1 MSALQEGPIVRLI
14 THPNVQ
20 SQLFT
25 HHLSQVLD
33 CQVSPLAPE
42 AVSGLEAELSNS
54 PPGVQLWLLDADQL
68 SHSDMHRCHELK
80 AQFPDIL
87 LAAFNLASQEQAAEL
102 LASLHLQG
110 IFYRRDELDNICK
123 GIIQLL
129 DGALWMSRP
138 LLQQMFEYFRRQ
150 QFNTHRPVAGL
161 TQREL
166 EILGFI
172 GNGASNQDI
181 ATQLFLSEH
190 TVKSHLYNI
199 FKKIKVHH
207 RAEAAHWARKHLGI
221 PPPMTKNSHRSRLP
235 RELEPR

>member
-1 MSALQEGPIVRLI
+1 MSASQQASIVRLI

-33 CQVSPLAPE
+33 CEVSTLAPE
-42 AVSGLEAELSNS
+42 AVPSLQAELARTPDQS
-54 PPGVQLWLLDADQL
+54 QLWLLDADQL
-68 SHSDMHRCHELK
+68 SLSDMHHCHELK
-80 AQFPDIL
+80 AQYPEIL
-87 LAAFNLASQEQAAEL
+87 LAAFNLADQEQAAEL

-150 QFNTHRPVAGL
+150 QFNTYRPVAGL

-181 ATQLFLSEH
+181 ASQLFLSEH

-207 RAEAAHWARKHLGI
+207 RTEAAQWARKHLGI
-221 PPPMTKNSHRSRLP
+221 PPPMSKGNQRDRQAQP
-235 RELEPR
+235 

>member
-1 MSALQEGPIVRLI
+1 MVIYKHISIDNDTKSASPKNDNDQSSHGNREGTMSALQEGPIVRLI

-87 LAAFNLASQEQAAEL
+87 LAAFNLANQEQAAEL

-110 IFYRRDELDNICK
+110 IF
-123 GIIQLL
+123 
-129 DGALWMSRP
+129 
-138 LLQQMFEYFRRQ
+138 
-150 QFNTHRPVAGL
+150 
-161 TQREL
+161 
-166 EILGFI
+166 
-172 GNGASNQDI
+172 
-181 ATQLFLSEH
+181 
-190 TVKSHLYNI
+190 
-199 FKKIKVHH
+199 
-207 RAEAAHWARKHLGI
+207 
-221 PPPMTKNSHRSRLP
+221 
-235 RELEPR
+235 